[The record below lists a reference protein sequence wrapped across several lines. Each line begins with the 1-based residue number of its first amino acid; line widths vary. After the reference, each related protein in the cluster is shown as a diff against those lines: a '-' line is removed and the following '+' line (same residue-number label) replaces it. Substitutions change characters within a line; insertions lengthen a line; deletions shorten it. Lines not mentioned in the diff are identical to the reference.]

1 VPADFIIATGD
12 KIKVLIPPPA
22 VVPQLQAPVPLIG
35 SSSDVMV
42 NNNPACLKG
51 DELPMALL
59 GPLPYTA
66 PPYGIP
72 GTGKLT
78 IILLPTNLTQQT
90 SNQKPVLIKGSTFQ
104 ALFTVQTPA
113 TMPSPG
119 GPLPDPLMVK
129 QGTAQFITSNTIV
142 KAG

>member
-1 VPADFIIATGD
+1 V
-12 KIKVLIPPPA
+12 
-22 VVPQLQAPVPLIG
+22 
-35 SSSDVMV
+35 
-42 NNNPACLKG
+42 
-51 DELPMALL
+51 
-59 GPLPYTA
+59 
-66 PPYGIP
+66 
-72 GTGKLT
+72 
-78 IILLPTNLTQQT
+78 LPTNLTQQT

-119 GPLPDPLMVK
+119 GPVPDPLMVK